1 MSLVRICDRCG
12 AVITKPAIM
21 EIQAPWVERYDLCPK
36 CLEELRRW
44 MNLSDNLLQGANKKG
59 EF

>member
-12 AVITKPAIM
+12 AVIETKAAIL
-21 EIQAPWVERYDLCPK
+21 ELQAPWVERFDLCPQ

-44 MNLSDNLLQGANKKG
+44 LENTKNETADLQG
-59 EF
+59 

>member
-21 EIQAPWVERYDLCPK
+21 EIQAPWLERHDLCPQ

-44 MNLSDNLLQGANKKG
+44 LNPKDGSTEGVNKEG
-59 EF
+59 D